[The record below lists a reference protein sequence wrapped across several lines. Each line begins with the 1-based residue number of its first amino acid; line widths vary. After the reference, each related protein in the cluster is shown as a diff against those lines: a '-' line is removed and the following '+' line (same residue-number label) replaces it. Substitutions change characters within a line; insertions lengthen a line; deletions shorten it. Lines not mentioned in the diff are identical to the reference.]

1 MTFTGHGD
9 LALPKLTWSSMMR
22 RLQSNLS
29 YLAQRAER
37 NKNQHQP
44 QQPGPAI
51 MHAPQSHPELIELYT
66 KLQGLYPGWK
76 GQAGQMKASPGAQQ
90 RAGSIPQTPSNTGMQ
105 TPMSS
110 AGQPMTPQSNNV
122 PQQQQQPQLHQTMQ

>member
-1 MTFTGHGD
+1 
-9 LALPKLTWSSMMR
+9 MMR

-29 YLAQRAER
+29 YLAQRVER
-37 NKNQHQP
+37 NKNPHQP

-51 MHAPQSHPELIELYT
+51 MHAPQSHPGLVDLYT

-76 GQAGQMKASPGAQQ
+76 GQPGQMKASPGSQQ
-90 RAGSIPQTPSNTGMQ
+90 RLGSLPQTPVNTGLP

-110 AGQPMTPQSNNV
+110 AGQPMMPQGNNV
-122 PQQQQQPQLHQTMQ
+122 SLQPEPQQQQQQQQPTPQPQQTMH